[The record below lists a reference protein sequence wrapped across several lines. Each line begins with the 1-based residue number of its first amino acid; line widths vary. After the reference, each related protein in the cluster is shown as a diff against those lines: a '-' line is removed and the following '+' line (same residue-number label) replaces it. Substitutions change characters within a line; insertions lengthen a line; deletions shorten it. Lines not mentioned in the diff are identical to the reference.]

1 MDIIENAVVL
11 SKSKTCEEWDICID
25 GIWYGLDYTDSSDR
39 AMLRNTIIENNLEI
53 KGIPFW
59 NSCDKAKNI
68 GFKNIVY
75 VDSDTAYLF

>member
-1 MDIIENAVVL
+1 
-11 SKSKTCEEWDICID
+11 
-25 GIWYGLDYTDSSDR
+25 
-39 AMLRNTIIENNLEI
+39 MLRNTIIENNLEI